1 MLIKRA
7 LTLVAGA
14 ALALTL
20 AACGSVPPPRPAAP
34 RPRGGVA
41 RRHASSKP

>member
-14 ALALTL
+14 AWLWLRRRSDSVIAPMLVHWSLNAVGTVAAWLAT
-20 AACGSVPPPRPAAP
+20 R
-34 RPRGGVA
+34 
-41 RRHASSKP
+41 